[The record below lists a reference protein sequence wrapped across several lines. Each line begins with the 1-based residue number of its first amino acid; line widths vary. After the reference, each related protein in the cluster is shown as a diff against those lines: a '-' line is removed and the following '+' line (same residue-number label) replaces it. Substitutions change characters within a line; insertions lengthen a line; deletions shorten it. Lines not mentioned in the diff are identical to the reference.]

1 MDGSQVIIL
10 YTLNLH
16 SAVCQL
22 NLKKTERERKQFITL
37 AVGSHWNMFSGE
49 AQWLEKLRQKAM
61 TIKEETEKQADYAT
75 SALMDNYLCNYSK
88 KLWMLNETIK

>member
-1 MDGSQVIIL
+1 MDIHGTSCGNHLMIYLCQIIML

-22 NLKKTERERKQFITL
+22 NLKKTEREKKQFITL

-49 AQWLEKLRQKAM
+49 AQWLEKLRQKA
-61 TIKEETEKQADYAT
+61 KPQFGGQVR
-75 SALMDNYLCNYSK
+75 ALDDHFA
-88 KLWMLNETIK
+88 